1 MIFAVLLFITGI
13 TLSAVAIYYSVL
25 GLTAIFAAAFWPVVV
40 MGVTLETAKLVAA
53 SWLKYEW
60 KRIPILLKTYLSVAV
75 AILMI
80 ITSMG
85 IFGFL
90 SKSFLDQNLVSGD
103 VASQLYIVDEK
114 IRVERENISNAQ
126 SVIKQMD
133 DVVNGIM
140 STGDQEIKL
149 RDGSTQVRSAA
160 ERALQVRRSQSTD
173 RNRLT
178 KEIEE
183 AQSRILKLQE
193 ESAPVRTQL
202 RKVEAEVGPI
212 KYIAKMIY
220 GDSLDQNILEKAVS
234 WVIILIVIVF
244 DPLAVLLLISAQMA
258 FQWRISN
265 QAASSE
271 ETPDPYV
278 ADVGEKPTAE
288 ELEDIDTAPI
298 SEPIGHHSNTSS
310 DYDVAVEVNE
320 SEKDLYDQGN
330 IDSLDQ
336 SVVEQ
341 LDETI
346 LDESPK
352 KKDLHDKESGYAVSE
367 GEEVVAYVQN
377 QEQSEGTLWSRL
389 SHNDQL
395 KAIDRLYKEYS
406 DNSFEGLVVDKVTEK
421 DLYNFIEETKFYG
434 PRFNNYGKDKL
445 EHFAERIYELRKNQ
459 PDNSAR

>member
-60 KRIPILLKTYLSVAV
+60 KRIPILLKTYLGIAV

-133 DVVNGIM
+133 DAVNGIM
-140 STGDQEIKL
+140 ATGNQEIKL

-193 ESAPVRTQL
+193 ESAPVRAQL

-220 GDSLDQNILEKAVS
+220 GDSLDQNFLEKAVS
-234 WVIILIVIVF
+234 WVIVLIVVVF

-258 FQWRISN
+258 FQWHKAK
-265 QAASSE
+265 QESSVDAKYIEQQVNDLEKSPTE
-271 ETPDPYV
+271 E
-278 ADVGEKPTAE
+278 ENKIN
-288 ELEDIDTAPI
+288 EDIPENFNSSHDTT
-298 SEPIGHHSNTSS
+298 SEVT
-310 DYDVAVEVNE
+310 E

-330 IDSLDQ
+330 IDSLEQ

-346 LDESPK
+346 LDKSPK
-352 KKDLHDKESGYAVSE
+352 KKDLHDKESGQADSE
-367 GEEVVAYVQN
+367 REVVTYVQN

-406 DNSFEGLVVDKVTEK
+406 DNRFEGLVVDKIAEK

-459 PDNSAR
+459 SDNSAG